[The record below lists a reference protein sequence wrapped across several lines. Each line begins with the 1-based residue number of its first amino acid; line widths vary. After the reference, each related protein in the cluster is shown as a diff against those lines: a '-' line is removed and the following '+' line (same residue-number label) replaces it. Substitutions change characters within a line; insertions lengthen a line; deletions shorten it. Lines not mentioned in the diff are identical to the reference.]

1 MRRTHTT
8 LRIRLTVFVW
18 ASFFCRAAARAA
30 PALSLR
36 TSAHTGVAIR
46 FLSPSN
52 AAGRCRNRR
61 ATKGRPYGMGRA
73 SAQDGRRSPQ
83 RRPLAGEIRAEPPS
97 NARRYGRGR
106 VFGGRPKV
114 APTLSL
120 RTSAHTGVAIRFLS
134 PSNAAGR
141 SRIRLATKGR
151 PYGMGP
157 SVGARRTAV
166 PVAPTIGRRNPR
178 RAAEQCSA
186 LRGADAYSAGDHRS
200 PLREKSAF
208 LRPHS
213 KFRTPNSASVSL
225 FRSLR
230 RSMPSWS

>member
-1 MRRTHTT
+1 MRPPAVSRRRLFRAVGAHHDAPARAGEKAKGKTVRRTHTT

-18 ASFFCRAAARAA
+18 ASFFCRATA
-30 PALSLR
+30 
-36 TSAHTGVAIR
+36 
-46 FLSPSN
+46 
-52 AAGRCRNRR
+52 
-61 ATKGRPYGMGRA
+61 
-73 SAQDGRRSPQ
+73 
-83 RRPLAGEIRAEPPS
+83 
-97 NARRYGRGR
+97 
-106 VFGGRPKV
+106 KV
-114 APTLSL
+114 APALSL

-186 LRGADAYSAGDHRS
+186 LRGADAYSAGDQRS
-200 PLREKSAF
+200 PLRERFAF

-213 KFRTPNSASVSL
+213 EIRTPNSASVSL